1 MAKYLSLMIFALYLT
16 GCKCD
21 DCGVQL
27 NPGTLQGYI
36 VLNDTNGYRYSDR
49 SGVQVSID
57 STSYS
62 TITDSL
68 GWWQIANV
76 QPGTYDISV
85 TKSGFGYS
93 KVKEFQFVG
102 DGEVTL
108 PYIHL
113 ANPPTFP
120 LQIYSVEITTSKINV
135 DVKALSIDYSAKGA
149 LLVVST
155 DSITSPTNNSNMI
168 VSHYRLISFDPVN
181 QTKLPIRVDHLN
193 ERGFR
198 SGEKVFV
205 RAYGLGDFDLMYP
218 NQYPDIQFP
227 SRYFDPR
234 SQQYICTA
242 VGPESNIVSFIVP

>member
-1 MAKYLSLMIFALYLT
+1 MAKYLSLMIFALYLS

-27 NPGTLQGYI
+27 TPGTLQGYI
-36 VLNDTNGYRYSDR
+36 VLNDTNGNRYSDR

-76 QPGTYDISV
+76 PPGTYDISI
-85 TKSGFGYS
+85 TKTGFGYS

-108 PYIHL
+108 PYIHI

-120 LQIYSVEITTSKINV
+120 LHIYSVNPSNQIVIVE
-135 DVKALSIDYSAKGA
+135 VKALSVDYSAKGV
-149 LLVVST
+149 LLVVSA
-155 DSITSPTNNSNMI
+155 DSITSPTSNSNMI
-168 VSHYRLISFDPVN
+168 EAHYRVLAFDPAN
-181 QTKLPIRVDHLN
+181 QDKLQIRVDHLN
-193 ERGFR
+193 EKGFN

-205 RAYGLGDFDLMYP
+205 HTYGLGDRDLMYP

>member
-1 MAKYLSLMIFALYLT
+1 MAKYLSLMIFALYLS

-36 VLNDTNGYRYSDR
+36 VLNDTTGYRYSDR

-62 TITDSL
+62 TMTDSR

-76 QPGTYDISV
+76 PPGTYDISV
-85 TKSGFGYS
+85 TKTGFGYS

-102 DGEVTL
+102 DGEVSL
-108 PYIHL
+108 PYIHIG
-113 ANPPTFP
+113 NPPTFP
-120 LQIYSVEITTSKINV
+120 LHIYSVDIAADKIYV
-135 DVKALSIDYSAKGA
+135 DVKALSVDYSAKGV
-149 LLVVST
+149 LLVVSA
-155 DSITSPTNNSNMI
+155 DSITSPTNNLNMI
-168 VSHYRLISFDPVN
+168 EAHYRSLMFDPIN
-181 QTKLPIRVDHLN
+181 QTKLQIRFDHLN
-193 ERGFR
+193 EKGFG
-198 SGEKVFV
+198 SGEKVFIH
-205 RAYGLGDFDLMYP
+205 AYGLGDIDMMYP
-218 NQYPDIQFP
+218 DQYPDTQYP

-242 VGPESNIVSFIVP
+242 LGPESNVVSLILP